1 MSPPADPGGTA
12 KRRRFLGII
21 QLPDSTFNMR
31 SNAWNVNPL
40 WSTIR
45 KVKVPQVQT
54 QMLRDFFAKKP
65 VPLSGAP
72 SVRRLKSY
80 SAQSGYVYQYFYE
93 GQRPLPHKSEPGTEF
108 VFNVSADRKTAHPLS
123 VLIPEDALRTWE
135 QAHAHMLSSTER
147 YAVSK
152 MALFQ
157 AFDERAT
164 PELMNQEVRVRA
176 ADVAA
181 ILENLNID

>member
-1 MSPPADPGGTA
+1 M
-12 KRRRFLGII
+12 
-21 QLPDSTFNMR
+21 
-31 SNAWNVNPL
+31 W
-40 WSTIR
+40 
-45 KVKVPQVQT
+45 
-54 QMLRDFFAKKP
+54 RDFFAKKP

-72 SVRRLKSY
+72 TVRRLKTY

-93 GQRPLPHKSEPGTEF
+93 GQRPLPSRHEPGTEF
-108 VFNVSADRKTAHPLS
+108 VFSISADRKTTHPLS
-123 VLIPEDALRTWE
+123 VLVPEEALRTWE
-135 QAHAHMLSSTER
+135 QKHAHTLSSTER

-164 PELMNQEVRVRA
+164 PELMKQEVRVRA

-181 ILENLNID
+181 ILETLDIE